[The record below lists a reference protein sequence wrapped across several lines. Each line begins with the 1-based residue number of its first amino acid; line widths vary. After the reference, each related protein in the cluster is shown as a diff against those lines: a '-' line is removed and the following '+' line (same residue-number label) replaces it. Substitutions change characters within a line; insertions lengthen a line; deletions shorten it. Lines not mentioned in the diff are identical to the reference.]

1 MNKAEP
7 ALIEAQKAVKG
18 IKKKDLEEIKALGK
32 PPALVKMTLEA
43 VCFLLKGKK
52 EVMCCAADFYYGSFN
67 SFPTNFLLES
77 FFFFTRFYSSR
88 FESLFSM
95 HRTGMVSAK

>member
-1 MNKAEP
+1 LNKAEP

-52 EVMCCAADFYYGSFN
+52 EVMC
-67 SFPTNFLLES
+67 
-77 FFFFTRFYSSR
+77 
-88 FESLFSM
+88 
-95 HRTGMVSAK
+95 